1 MIQSAQLFGHY
12 LMPPLATS
20 LFHLL
25 NYHATEQQPHTV
37 GNVPRTN
44 FRRNVNDY
52 FFNIALS
59 VMNAA
64 LPTLG
69 PYFLIKA
76 TIKVPKAI
84 PAVFT

>member
-1 MIQSAQLFGHY
+1 MD
-12 LMPPLATS
+12 
-20 LFHLL
+20 
-25 NYHATEQQPHTV
+25 
-37 GNVPRTN
+37 
-44 FRRNVNDY
+44 DY

-59 VMNAA
+59 AMKAV

-76 TIKVPKAI
+76 TIKVPMAI